1 MIKMSKVNIIYW
13 TGTGNTEAMAK
24 LIEEGAK
31 EKGAEV
37 KLLHVSEASVDDV
50 KGADMVLLGSPA
62 MGAEVIEESEMEPF
76 VDSIASSVSGKKLG
90 LFGSYGW
97 GDGEWMRSWVER
109 MEGYGANLLNEG
121 LIVQEAPE
129 GSSEEECRNFGREAA
144 AY

>member
-50 KGADMVLLGSPA
+50 KGADVVLLGSPA

-76 VDSIASSVSGKKLG
+76 VESIASSVSGKKLG

-97 GDGEWMRSWVER
+97 GDGEWMRSWFER

-129 GSSEEECRNFGREAA
+129 GSSEEECKNFGREVAV
-144 AY
+144 Y

>member
-50 KGADMVLLGSPA
+50 KGADVVLLGSPA
-62 MGAEVIEESEMEPF
+62 MGAEVI
-76 VDSIASSVSGKKLG
+76 IASSVSGKKLG

-97 GDGEWMRSWVER
+97 GDGEWMRSWFER

-121 LIVQEAPE
+121 LIVQETPE
-129 GSSEEECRNFGREAA
+129 GSSEEECKNFGREVAV
-144 AY
+144 Y